1 MANLR
6 PSSVAGATRRLLL
19 LVGISA
25 LAGVLVAGL
34 ALPIAGALGLAAKS
48 SAETFQSLPDDLETQ
63 PLAQRSRVFDASGNL
78 LATFFEQNRVDIPL
92 ASIAPVMQNALLASE
107 DARFYK
113 HGPIDLQGTS
123 RAALRNFAA
132 DEITGGGSTLTQ
144 QYVKLVLVEQAKS
157 AEERKKAQDDTLDR
171 KLRELRLAIAA
182 ERQFTKH
189 EILERYFNIAY
200 FGQGAY
206 GIEAAARHYFSVS
219 AAELTLPQAALL
231 AGLVQKPRAY
241 DPEDNPEA
249 AIGRRNVVLGRM
261 ADERMI
267 TDAEAAQARSSDLG
281 LNVSETPNGC
291 ITAYAPFFCQ
301 YVEQELTLWE
311 GLGADAEQR
320 RQNLYRGGLTIK
332 TTLDP
337 RIQAAAQNAISAK
350 MAPADAAVGAMSMVE
365 PGTGK
370 IKAMAQSRPMGS
382 DVPAGQSYINYN
394 VDIAH
399 GGGDGFQAGST
410 MKVFVLAAAIKQG
423 IPLSTTI
430 SVPSGMLSLPQN
442 SFTTCEGRYP
452 RHPEPW
458 RVRTPTGTFD
468 IRSGTWRSNNGF
480 YAQLEQRTGLCDAWR
495 FATDLGVTQTS
506 GEPIA
511 QVPAMVLG
519 STPVVPLDMATAF
532 ATFAARGVHCE
543 PTAIAEM
550 LDRNGQPLPVPPSNC
565 RQLLDQAQTDTINDV
580 LRGVIDG
587 PDGGRTGRNL
597 SLGRPAAGK
606 TGTTNEEL
614 AVWFSGYT
622 PQLAA
627 SMAVGDVDLPRQS
640 MRGMVLNGVRQFSAC
655 GGCIP
660 GPMWRDAM
668 RAALDG
674 VPAGDFVAPNPEAVA
689 SLRGNV
695 PDVRGLQ
702 VSQAVEALTGA
713 GFNAEVG
720 GEVAGD
726 LPPGTVVYTNPR
738 AGSSLAGGRTVRIY
752 VAAALAAPPPAP
764 APEPVV
770 AAPGIINQGGGGDGN
785 GRRGRR
791 RGGGD
796 GGRRG
801 AAAEAEA
808 TSFSDPPLRGLVDRA
823 DRRATKAVQVEASVR
838 EDLGRQT
845 LTLADQPEQQVL
857 GADVVVT
864 QSQCLAE

>member
-19 LVGISA
+19 LVGLSA
-25 LAGVLVAGL
+25 LSGVLVAGL
-34 ALPIAGALGLAAKS
+34 VLPIAGALGLAAKS
-48 SAETFQSLPDDLETQ
+48 SAETFESLPDDLETR
-63 PLAQRSRVFDASGNL
+63 PLAQRSRVFDANGNL
-78 LATFFEQNRVDIPL
+78 LATFFQENRVDVPL
-92 ASIAPVMQNALLASE
+92 AAVAPVMQNALLASE
-107 DARFYK
+107 DARFYE

-144 QYVKLVLVEQAKS
+144 QYVKLVLIEQAS
-157 AEERKKAQDDTLDR
+157 TADERKKAQDDTLDR

-182 ERQFTKH
+182 ERQFTKA
-189 EILERYFNIAY
+189 EILTRYFNIAY

-261 ADERMI
+261 ADENMI

-281 LNVSETPNGC
+281 LAVSETPNGC

-301 YVEQELTLWE
+301 YVENELVLFD
-311 GLGADAEQR
+311 GLGADPEQR

-332 TTLDP
+332 TTIDP
-337 RIQAAAQNAISAK
+337 KVQSAAQSAIDGK
-350 MAPADAAVGAMSMVE
+350 MAPADAAVGAMTFIE

-370 IKAMAQSRPMGS
+370 IKAMAQSRPMGD
-382 DVPAGQSYINYN
+382 DVAAGQTYLNYN

-399 GGGDGFQAGST
+399 GGGDGFQPGST

-430 SVPSGMLSLPQN
+430 GVPSREITLPER
-442 SFTTCEGRYP
+442 SFATCEGPYGGGRNTKT
-452 RHPEPW
+452 W
-458 RVRTPTGTFD
+458 QVSTPTGTFN

-480 YAQLEQRTGLCDAWR
+480 YAQLEQRTGLCDPSR
-495 FATDLGVTQTS
+495 FMTDMGVVETNGT
-506 GEPIA
+506 PIT
-511 QVPAMVLG
+511 PHPSMVLG
-519 STPVVPLDMATAF
+519 SREVAPLDMANAF
-532 ATFAARGVHCE
+532 ATFAARGVYCE
-543 PTAIAEM
+543 PNAITEM
-550 LDRNGQPLPVPPSNC
+550 LDRNGQPMPIPAPNC

-597 SLGRPAAGK
+597 SIGRPAAGK
-606 TGTTNEEL
+606 TGTTNQEL

-627 SMAVGDVDLPRQS
+627 SMAVGDVDLPRES
-640 MRGMVLNGVRQFSAC
+640 MRGIVLKGAKQFSAC

-674 VPAGDFVAPNPEAVA
+674 VPASDFVAPNPEAVA

-702 VSQAVEALTGA
+702 VSQAVEELTRA
-713 GFNAEVG
+713 GFNVEVG
-720 GEVAGD
+720 GEVDSD

-738 AGSSLAGGRTVRIY
+738 SGSSHPAGGTVRLF
-752 VAAALAAPPPAP
+752 VAGAQAAPAP
-764 APEPVV
+764 APAVVPPVV
-770 AAPGIINQGGGGDGN
+770 AAPQLPDILAPFIAPLDGQGGNGQGDGN
-785 GRRGRR
+785 GGR
-791 RGGGD
+791 RGG
-796 GGRRG
+796 RG
-801 AAAEAEA
+801 
-808 TSFSDPPLRGLVDRA
+808 PG
-823 DRRATKAVQVEASVR
+823 
-838 EDLGRQT
+838 
-845 LTLADQPEQQVL
+845 
-857 GADVVVT
+857 
-864 QSQCLAE
+864 

>member
-19 LVGISA
+19 LVGLGA
-25 LAGVLVAGL
+25 LSGVLVAGL
-34 ALPIAGALGLAAKS
+34 LLPIAGALGLAAKS
-48 SAETFQSLPDDLETQ
+48 SAETFESLPDDLETR
-63 PLAQRSRVFDASGNL
+63 PLAQRSRVFDANGNL
-78 LATFFEQNRVDIPL
+78 LATFFQENRVDVPL
-92 ASIAPVMQNALLASE
+92 AAVAPVMQNALLASE
-107 DARFYK
+107 DARFYE

-144 QYVKLVLVEQAKS
+144 QYVKLVLIEQATT

-182 ERQFTKH
+182 ERQFTKA
-189 EILERYFNIAY
+189 EILQRYFNIAY

-206 GIEAAARHYFSVS
+206 GIESAARHYFSVS

-281 LNVSETPNGC
+281 LAVSETPNGC

-301 YVEQELTLWE
+301 HVENELVLFD
-311 GLGADAEQR
+311 GLGADPEQR

-337 RIQAAAQNAISAK
+337 KVQAAAQGAIDAK
-350 MAPADAAVGAMSMVE
+350 MAPADAAVGAMTFIE

-370 IKAMAQSRPMGS
+370 IKAMAQSRPMGD
-382 DVPAGQSYINYN
+382 DVAAGQTYINYN

-399 GGGDGFQAGST
+399 GGGDGFQPGST

-430 SVPSGMLSLPQN
+430 SVPSRTISLPQQ
-442 SFTTCEGRYP
+442 SFTTCEGQYP
-452 RHPEPW
+452 RHPDPW
-458 RVRTPTGTFD
+458 RVATPTGTFN

-480 YAQLEQRTGLCDAWR
+480 YAQLEQRTGLCDPWR
-495 FATDLGVTQTS
+495 FATDMGVTRTS
-506 GEPIA
+506 GEPVE

-519 STPVVPLDMATAF
+519 SSEVAPLDMANAF

-543 PTAIAEM
+543 PTAITEM
-550 LDRNGQPLPVPPSNC
+550 LDRNGQPMPVPPSNC
-565 RQLLDQAQTDTINDV
+565 RQLLDQAQTDAINDV

-587 PDGGRTGRNL
+587 PEPGRTGRNL
-597 SLGRPAAGK
+597 SIGRPAAGK
-606 TGTTNEEL
+606 TGTTNQEL
-614 AVWFSGYT
+614 SVWFSGYT

-627 SMAVGDVDLPRQS
+627 SMAVGDVDLPRES
-640 MRGMVLNGVRQFSAC
+640 MRGIVLKGVKQFSAC

-674 VPAGDFVAPNPEAVA
+674 VGATDFVAPNPEVVQACGATSRTCAACRSRRRSRSSPATDSTSRSAARSDLTCRQARSSSPTRGRAV
-689 SLRGNV
+689 SH
-695 PDVRGLQ
+695 P
-702 VSQAVEALTGA
+702 A
-713 GFNAEVG
+713 G
-720 GEVAGD
+720 
-726 LPPGTVVYTNPR
+726 GTVRLFVSG
-738 AGSSLAGGRTVRIY
+738 AQ
-752 VAAALAAPPPAP
+752 AAPQPAP
-764 APEPVV
+764 AVVPPVV
-770 AAPGIINQGGGGDGN
+770 AAPQLPDFMAPFIAPFDGQDGN
-785 GRRGRR
+785 GQGNGNGGG
-791 RGGGD
+791 RGG
-796 GGRRG
+796 RG
-801 AAAEAEA
+801 
-808 TSFSDPPLRGLVDRA
+808 PG
-823 DRRATKAVQVEASVR
+823 
-838 EDLGRQT
+838 
-845 LTLADQPEQQVL
+845 
-857 GADVVVT
+857 
-864 QSQCLAE
+864 